1 MNNAFY
7 LTNVRNYLFGFNG
20 AEQEDIHVQ
29 ETISLVRDRDG
40 KIIDGYIPIGESIYQ
55 EDETYTAK
63 RFWVL
68 VTKGYN
74 LIARFDCKE
83 KAEAELK
90 RIVEELK
97 NDSKVIVVKSDIK

>member
-63 RFWVL
+63 RFWAL
-68 VTKGYN
+68 TKNYN
-74 LIARFDCKE
+74 LIARFDSKE
-83 KAEAELK
+83 KAEAELE

-97 NDSKVIVVKSDIK
+97 KDSKVILVNGD